1 MDNNDL
7 LELLKELPQIADVIS
22 PMVEN
27 YKPLL
32 RSVGNTALDL
42 LEEYVNN
49 ERHYTLDAV
58 HKWNQYQA
66 FVKVGFNE
74 EQAMQLLLNNNA
86 EFVKNLKSTT
96 KSVGR
101 ASSKKD

>member
-1 MDNNDL
+1 MGNEDL

-42 LEEYVNN
+42 LEEYVGN

-66 FVKVGFNE
+66 FIKVGFNE

-86 EFVKNLKSTT
+86 EFVKNVKSTT